1 MDNTNNT
8 PIDYRLS
15 SKIFNILTKGQIIN
29 KTIYDK
35 NKNEVVDNILFQ
47 EIIRNLDKYKEQY
60 KRCGMELSFN
70 GNYCYLMENVKDKEP
85 IKTKIYV
92 GIILLVRFSSH
103 YISKNKTYIFDH
115 NYGIKREDLKELS
128 EIEDFKNIIKASQ
141 FSNIEAVVDLL
152 CDRNILEENAD
163 GRYFLT
169 DAGKA
174 IVNDIIASEKNN

>member
-1 MDNTNNT
+1 MNNENTVF
-8 PIDYRLS
+8 DYKLS

-29 KTIYDK
+29 KTSYDK
-35 NKNEVVDNILFQ
+35 NKNEIIDNVLFQ
-47 EIIRNLDKYKEQY
+47 EIIRNLDSYKEQY

-103 YISKNKTYIFDH
+103 YISKNKTYIFDY

-128 EIEDFKNIIKASQ
+128 DIEEFKNIIKASQ
-141 FSNIEAVVDLL
+141 FSNIEAIIDLL
-152 CDRNILEENAD
+152 CDRNILEENVN

-169 DAGKA
+169 DSGKA
-174 IVNDIIASEKNN
+174 IVDDIISSEKK